1 MISFSLH
8 MSKKYF
14 FWSSLALYY
23 QPLGERG
30 AQSRPSISIYSTEG
44 EVPHALQCV
53 PAFLVERNDVFLF
66 FHLPRVSSY
75 LKEKQQKEAFYCGQE
90 SAEEPLPSRE
100 GAGRSGAGRGH
111 MTSVPKDEALHPKPP
126 VQ

>member
-1 MISFSLH
+1 

-23 QPLGERG
+23 QPLGECG

-44 EVPHALQCV
+44 EVPHALQRV

-75 LKEKQQKEAFYCGQE
+75 LKEKQSKRKPFTVDKNLLKSLYQAGKEQGGLGQGE
-90 SAEEPLPSRE
+90 D
-100 GAGRSGAGRGH
+100 
-111 MTSVPKDEALHPKPP
+111 T
-126 VQ
+126 